1 VVLVTDDIVFAIFQG
16 LRGLYAGFYPAVF
29 GSTISW
35 GLYFFL

>member
-1 VVLVTDDIVFAIFQG
+1 MNVLLKCHAILQG
-16 LRGLYAGFYPAVF
+16 LRGLYAGFLPGVL